1 MMAKRL
7 KFIRGADEFI
17 DRGVVFEKGGP
28 GQEVEDDR
36 YDVLTELV
44 GYDFQDET
52 EEEYEERVAAED
64 KLREEEEAAVAAT
77 EEQRQEEIDTAQRT
91 ADFFN
96 ADSVAEQEEKGVPAP
111 DSGRPATDQGV
122 GDESVD
128 DTPDDEPD
136 PDDDDELDAG
146 LRSRFPE

>member
-36 YDVLTELV
+36 YDVLTGLV

-52 EEEYEERVAAED
+52 DEEYEERVAAEQ
-64 KLREEEEAAVAAT
+64 KLADEEASAVAAT
-77 EEQRQEEIDTAQRT
+77 EEQRQEEIDQAQRT

-96 ADSVAEQEEKGVPAP
+96 AESVAEQEEKGVPAP

-122 GDESVD
+122 GD

-146 LRSRFPE
+146 LRSSFPE